1 MSTILNIFRGMNAS
15 SKHIG
20 QEHGDSIATVTKI
33 KQSAFCEDATVS
45 AVHDLADGLAAV
57 PVAFCI
63 HYLLSE
69 LINIHYSRMSRLHQI
84 LPFINQPS
92 KYSFLPLGFEQ
103 QISFR
108 RNILKILAKQRKHAR
123 SKSSPVIGYIGIM

>member
-1 MSTILNIFRGMNAS
+1 MYTILNIFRGMNAS

-33 KQSAFCEDATVS
+33 KQSAFCENATVS
-45 AVHDLADGLAAV
+45 AVHAAV